1 MLNYFR
7 KQNFPKLDNL
17 IDYESYNNVEIQKLY
32 KSVPQNNINNMRNF
46 LPEGNNYNFNKY
58 IVLATQ
64 RTGTNLI
71 ANLLKS
77 HSNIVS
83 YFEIFDKKNSQ
94 LGKGFKPFTNN
105 NVYKLSVRFPIEFL
119 NQYIFRNYS
128 EKIEAVGFKLM
139 YNQLSENKIN
149 KIINFQDNS
158 INIIHLKRKNKLK
171 TLVSY
176 KLAEKNNSFSQFQ
189 HDQLKIEPEIRKN
202 ITRNTTPFS
211 IKTVK
216 LSIIECENYFKLITR
231 QEKIFDKIISKNNV
245 LPLFYEDIE
254 MNMENEIKR
263 IISFLNIS
271 YEKLSSLTIKQN
283 PQTLSQSIE
292 NYSELA
298 EHFKN
303 TKLAI
308 YFDE

>member
-189 HDQLKIEPEIRKN
+189 HDQLKI
-202 ITRNTTPFS
+202 
-211 IKTVK
+211 
-216 LSIIECENYFKLITR
+216 
-231 QEKIFDKIISKNNV
+231 
-245 LPLFYEDIE
+245 
-254 MNMENEIKR
+254 
-263 IISFLNIS
+263 
-271 YEKLSSLTIKQN
+271 
-283 PQTLSQSIE
+283 
-292 NYSELA
+292 
-298 EHFKN
+298 
-303 TKLAI
+303 
-308 YFDE
+308 